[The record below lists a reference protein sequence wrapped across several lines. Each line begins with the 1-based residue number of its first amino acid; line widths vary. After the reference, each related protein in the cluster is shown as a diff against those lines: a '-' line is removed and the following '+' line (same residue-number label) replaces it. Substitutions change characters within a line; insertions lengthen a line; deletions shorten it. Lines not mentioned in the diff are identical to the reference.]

1 MIPLPFNPGAPW
13 LAPLAGYSDLAF
25 RLLCRSYGAACAVT
39 EMVSAKGMVYHSPGT
54 AELLAT
60 TPADSPL
67 VVQLFGCEPEMIVRA
82 MDMLLDSGFRHFD
95 LNAGCPV
102 NKVVKTGA
110 GAALLKTPGLLAEIA
125 AAMVKRAGP
134 GRVGVKIRAGW
145 QDDDL
150 NYLDVGRR
158 LEDVGVA
165 WLTLHPR
172 HARQGYAGTA
182 PWDRLTEFKRAV
194 GVPVVA
200 SGDLFTARDGRDC
213 LARTGADALMF
224 ARGALYDP
232 TIFKHYLNSCDQ
244 GPPTGN
250 EVADLASR
258 HAELMRTHGRP
269 EAALRRMRS
278 IVPRYVRGLSGA
290 RALRM
295 EMTSCTTW
303 ERFDEILDRIRQ
315 AGPAPGPER
324 FKENWDGSA

>member
-1 MIPLPFNPGAPW
+1 MTPPLTPDAPW

-25 RLLCRSYGAACAVT
+25 RLLCRDYGAACAVT

-60 TPADSPL
+60 TPEDAPL
-67 VVQLFGCEPEMIVRA
+67 VVQLFGSEPEMIARA
-82 MDMLLDSGFRHFD
+82 MDMLLQAGFAHFD

-110 GAALLKTPGLLAEIA
+110 GAALLKTPELLAEIA
-125 AAMVKRAGP
+125 SVMVGRAGP

-145 QDDDL
+145 QDDSL

-158 LEDVGVA
+158 LEDAGVA

-172 HARQGYAGTA
+172 HARQGYSGTA
-182 PWDRLTEFKRAV
+182 PWERLAEFKRTV

-200 SGDLFTARDGRDC
+200 SGDLFTARDARDC
-213 LARTGADALMF
+213 LARTGVDAVMF

-232 TIFKHYLNSCDQ
+232 TIFKQYLDSSPQ
-244 GPPTGN
+244 KPPSGDA
-250 EVADLASR
+250 VACLASR
-258 HAELMRTHGRP
+258 HAELMRAHGRP
-269 EAALRRMRS
+269 DAALRRMRS
-278 IVPRYVRGLSGA
+278 IVPRYVRGLAGA

-303 ERFDEILDRIRQ
+303 DRFDAILDRIRQ

-324 FKENWDGSA
+324 FKEQWDESS